1 MSNTNLS
8 NEKEFI
14 LNYINS
20 LNENE
25 LHLLFNFFQ
34 KLKNEWSLS
43 DKGLTKLTYLL
54 SEQILSEDWNSV
66 NDARWDELK

>member
-1 MSNTNLS
+1 MSNINLLA
-8 NEKEFI
+8 EKEFI

-20 LNENE
+20 LNDNE

-54 SEQILSEDWNSV
+54 SEQILSEDWNTV
-66 NDARWDELK
+66 NDSRWDDLK